1 MLLSEIVGR
10 HSVAAL
16 VDLIGLVD
24 NLDCLLEGRHTSAA
38 PTN

>member
-1 MLLSEIVGR
+1 MKLEGE
-10 HSVAAL
+10 HSAAAL

-24 NLDCLLEGRHTSAA
+24 NFDRLLEGGHPSAA